1 MALYGLYFKDKSERV
16 YKSDSF
22 VPDEPTDK
30 IEASSPIA
38 ARLNFV
44 RKLKIPFKT
53 FQNRYSVRKIASL
66 DSLDINTREQI
77 LNAAAFED
85 LAAVPSY
92 VERSELKNEQ
102 ASSRDKGVASTR
114 VLDKLPLSYRPAYGD
129 DTVYD
134 TNEVNQCKIC
144 IQYQAGNCRLFNA
157 VVNPVYVCN
166 SFGKSVAKRV
176 PVDNPIIE
184 VNPTPAELTNEDIKE
199 QKRLAKRN
207 PITDR
212 FLTQEDKIK
221 RAEGKSNPFIKGRKF
236 GPRRGS
242 TKQVKNY
249 DEAAS
254 DTALDTSSTIRTN
267 NDSQNTLAN
276 TGY

>member
-22 VPDEPTDK
+22 VPDEPSDK

-44 RKLKIPFKT
+44 RKLKIPFKL
-53 FQNRYSVRKIASL
+53 FQSKYSVRKIATL
-66 DSLDINTREQI
+66 DSLDINTREQL
-77 LNAAAFED
+77 LNAAAIEETS
-85 LAAVPSY
+85 AIPSY
-92 VERSELKNEQ
+92 VERSEIKKDIATSRDRGT
-102 ASSRDKGVASTR
+102 ASSR
-114 VLDKLPLSYRPAYGD
+114 VLNKLPLSYRPAYEES
-129 DTVYD
+129 TVYD

-176 PVDNPIIE
+176 PVDSSVKE
-184 VNPTPAELTNEDIKE
+184 VISTPAELTAEDIKE
-199 QKRLAKRN
+199 QKRLAKRS

-212 FLTQEDKIK
+212 FLTNEDKIK
-221 RAEGKSNPFIKGRKF
+221 RAEEKTNPFSKGRKF
-236 GPRRGS
+236 GPRRRS
-242 TKQVKNY
+242 KSSNQIENLEETTS
-249 DEAAS
+249 ES
-254 DTALDTSSTIRTN
+254 SPDTLSNTNTNSQTTSEN
-267 NDSQNTLAN
+267 L
-276 TGY
+276 GY